1 MDSFNI
7 IWCALWSDY
16 FMTQHQHDDES
27 RTFNVPTDV
36 AADFLFF
43 LSEMLGHQKIGHYSD
58 DQQKFVSVEL
68 TDEEIK
74 KLTDWILDFNFS
86 TRNPLGLAM
95 PDLYLDEEKILESTV
110 NVYCQRIAE
119 FIAYMIENQDQ
130 GREKIA
136 EWATKNFLLIYA
148 RAYADALNAKASS

>member
-1 MDSFNI
+1 
-7 IWCALWSDY
+7 
-16 FMTQHQHDDES
+16 
-27 RTFNVPTDV
+27 
-36 AADFLFF
+36 
-43 LSEMLGHQKIGHYSD
+43 
-58 DQQKFVSVEL
+58 
-68 TDEEIK
+68 
-74 KLTDWILDFNFS
+74 
-86 TRNPLGLAM
+86 M

-119 FIAYMIENQDQ
+119 FIAYMIENQVQ